1 MGLFVEDE
9 LWVISL
15 RSTAVINHTALV
27 VVDRDHHTFR
37 FAFLVTTW
45 LLLARERHFRT
56 FYGILGVMHITRL
69 VLVLLLLVAARV
81 SCTVDGDE
89 SLLYE
94 GEGGWGD
101 DPWSRAIDEAE
112 KFCESAINA
121 FADCAEREME
131 GVILH

>member
-1 MGLFVEDE
+1 
-9 LWVISL
+9 
-15 RSTAVINHTALV
+15 
-27 VVDRDHHTFR
+27 
-37 FAFLVTTW
+37 
-45 LLLARERHFRT
+45 
-56 FYGILGVMHITRL
+56 MHITRL

-81 SCTVDGDE
+81 GCTVDGDE

-94 GEGGWGD
+94 GEGGRGD

>member
-1 MGLFVEDE
+1 VGHFVEDE

-15 RSTAVINHTALV
+15 RSTAAINHTALV
-27 VVDRDHHTFR
+27 VVDRDHQH
-37 FAFLVTTW
+37 FA
-45 LLLARERHFRT
+45 EKGHFRT
-56 FYGILGVMHITRL
+56 FDGIVSIMHITRL

-81 SCTVDGDE
+81 GCTVDGDE

-101 DPWSRAIDEAE
+101 DPRLRAIDEAE